1 MDQNKF
7 RDSYFNHLF
16 EQVVDYLII
25 KANNKHIQEKV
36 QEKLLDPMI
45 DYIGKRLYPYILMI
59 SGCFVAL
66 ILLLL
71 FMISTK

>member
-25 KANNKHIQEKV
+25 KVNNKHIQEKV